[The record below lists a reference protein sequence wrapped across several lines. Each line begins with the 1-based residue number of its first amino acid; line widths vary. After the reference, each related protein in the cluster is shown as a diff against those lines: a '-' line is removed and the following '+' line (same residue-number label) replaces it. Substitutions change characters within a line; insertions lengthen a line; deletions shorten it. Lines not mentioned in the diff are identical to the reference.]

1 MTHSIV
7 KMDVPAGGRAAGERT
22 MAVSDAKVERIEALR
37 ERLDD
42 LRRFL

>member
-1 MTHSIV
+1 
-7 KMDVPAGGRAAGERT
+7 
-22 MAVSDAKVERIEALR
+22 MAVSDAKIGLINELR